1 MAGENYIGSKISLIS
16 LSDIRYVGILH
27 SINAQDSTVG
37 LKQVRSF
44 GTEGRRG
51 KPEEEILASDNVF
64 DYVVFRG
71 SDIKDLQ
78 VFEAPPKPTP
88 PPQSTMPQD
97 PAIMSMSGYPPM
109 NPYMNNNMYMQPPP
123 PPSHQQQ
130 APLPQQPQQPQ
141 KQQPQPHPVQPQ
153 LQQQSQQ
160 QSLQQ
165 RPTNDQAYWQ
175 PSYVSEPKVDQTQLE
190 KNTLDG
196 LKAELEETD
205 ALQPT
210 INEAA
215 IEQLAKKVSELNTG
229 DEVATGSKSSSEE
242 AQSRRRYDNSNNNN
256 TNNYRNRNNRY
267 NNNNNTNNNN
277 SNFGDRHY
285 NGNNKNKTE
294 FTIPNSEFDFEASN
308 AKFDKSEVVKK
319 NGEESKDEKAEE
331 IEIPQSDEFYDKT
344 SSFFDN
350 ISCESKERNEQRQQ
364 NEPRRSHFQEE
375 RKLNLETFG
384 QATVDQS
391 RYRNNYRGRGGY
403 RGGRGNNNNYYRN
416 NNRNNSNS
424 NNTFNNNRQNKG
436 QDQQDAL

>member
-88 PPQSTMPQD
+88 PPQPAMPQD

-123 PPSHQQQ
+123 QQSQ
-130 APLPQQPQQPQ
+130 SQQPQQPSKQ
-141 KQQPQPHPVQPQ
+141 PQPQQQPQQ
-153 LQQQSQQ
+153 
-160 QSLQQ
+160 QQ
-165 RPTNDQAYWQ
+165 RPSNDQTYWQ
-175 PSYVSEPKVDQTQLE
+175 PSYPSEPEVDQAQLE
-190 KNTLDG
+190 KNTLDE

-215 IEQLAKKVSELNTG
+215 IEQLAKKVSELNTSE
-229 DEVATGSKSSSEE
+229 DTVVGSKPSSDE
-242 AQSRRRYDNSNNNN
+242 QQPRRRYDNNNNN
-256 TNNYRNRNNRY
+256 NNNYRNRNSRY
-267 NNNNNTNNNN
+267 NNNNNNNN
-277 SNFGDRHY
+277 NFGDRQY
-285 NGNNKNKTE
+285 NNNNNKNKAE
-294 FTIPNSEFDFEASN
+294 FIIPNSEFDFEASN

-319 NGEESKDEKAEE
+319 DGEEANDEEAEE
-331 IEIPQSDEFYDKT
+331 IEIPQPDEFYDKT

-364 NEPRRSHFQEE
+364 NEPRRSHFHEE

-403 RGGRGNNNNYYRN
+403 RGGRGGNNYYRN
-416 NNRNNSNS
+416 NNRNN
-424 NNTFNNNRQNKG
+424 NTFNNNNNNGYRQNSKT
-436 QDQQDAL
+436 QDQQESL